1 MKTIQITAP
10 GKLELQE
17 LPRRPLKNFEMRIGV
32 VVTCV
37 CGSDLKSINAPKYL
51 PQVPGHEFAGVV
63 LEGPSK
69 LTPNIIPQPGDRV
82 TAFPMMGC
90 MNCNACSE
98 RNFRDCDSRKDLG
111 FQIAGSFAE
120 EVIVDAR
127 FAIPLLPEISFE
139 QGALV
144 EHLSCG
150 YRLAHEIEEAFPSRE
165 IHILIVGDGPIALA
179 DFQCLRIRGYREITI
194 IGKHPSRL
202 TMCKDLG
209 AVRVLDCEIPSLQQ
223 DIAALAPIATCILAA
238 PAEMTLKQI
247 APFIRSGGTIY
258 PQTRILDTA
267 LLEMLGA
274 ARISLGRA
282 FAYEFEDFV
291 KVMQLLK
298 LGSLRTDYLLGK
310 EILLSEVHKITGS
323 FYEKERNFKIIIRN
337 DLSSWPNIT

>member
-10 GKLELQE
+10 GKLELQD
-17 LPRRPLKNFEMRIGV
+17 LPRRPLKTFEMRIGV

-37 CGSDLKSINAPKYL
+37 CGSDLKIIKAPKYL

-69 LTPNIIPQPGDRV
+69 LTANIISQPGDRV

-98 RNFRDCDSRKDLG
+98 RNFRGCDSRKDLG

-165 IHILIVGDGPIALA
+165 IHIIIVGDGPIALG
-179 DFQCLRIRGYREITI
+179 DLQCLRIRGYREITV

-202 TMCKDLG
+202 MMSKYLG
-209 AVRVLDCEIPSLQQ
+209 AARVLDCKMPSLQQ
-223 DIAALAPIATCILAA
+223 DIAALSPIAACVLAA
-238 PAEMTLKQI
+238 PAEMTIKQI
-247 APFIRSGGTIY
+247 VPFIRSGGTIY
-258 PQTRILDTA
+258 PQTCISDTT

-274 ARISLGRA
+274 ARIRLGRA
-282 FAYEFEDFV
+282 FAYEFEDFTQ
-291 KVMQLLK
+291 VMRLMK
-298 LGSLRTDYLLGK
+298 LGRLRTDFLLGT
-310 EILLSEVHKITGS
+310 EILLSETPKMINS
-323 FYEKERNFKIIIRN
+323 FYKKDHNFKILIRN
-337 DLSSWPNIT
+337 DVSSWKNIT